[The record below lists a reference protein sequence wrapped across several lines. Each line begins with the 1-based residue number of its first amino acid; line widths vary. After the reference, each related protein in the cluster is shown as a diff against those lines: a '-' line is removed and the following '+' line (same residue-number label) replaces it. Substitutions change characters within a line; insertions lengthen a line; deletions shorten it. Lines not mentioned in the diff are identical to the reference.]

1 MLVPVERIAETLGG
15 KRVLGRR
22 VASLPDL
29 MESVERGLPLAALD
43 RVVGRLVPEGPAATE
58 LRHRIVPKT
67 TLARRTD
74 RLSQEESE
82 RLERL
87 ARLTALAEDVWE
99 DEDSAREFLTN
110 PQPQLDGERPV
121 DLVRSELGV
130 RRVEDLLWALEY
142 SLPA

>member
-15 KRVLGRR
+15 KRVLGRQ

-29 MESVERGLPLAALD
+29 MEAVERGVPLAALD
-43 RVVGRLVPEGPAATE
+43 RVVAHLAGEGPAATE
-58 LRHRIVPKT
+58 LRNRIVPKT
-67 TLARRTD
+67 TLTRRKE
-74 RLSQEESE
+74 RLSPEESE

-87 ARLTALAEDVWE
+87 ARLIVLAEDVWE
-99 DEDSAREFLTN
+99 DDDLAREFLTN

-121 DLVRSELGV
+121 DLVRSDLGA